1 MIFIYVFVFIN
12 VCMFL
17 VLFLVLFFVCRDDKK
32 FIESAAAVV
41 VIGVDAHNT
50 MLNDIRYCY
59 ANSNAIFSNVECMM
73 FFWFVLPFISQ
84 PEFFFCL
91 FLVFGDT
98 SAKLVIRC
106 PHPMAHLY
114 LPGIMQRKAANWVA
128 ETANSVFVALNCKIF

>member
-1 MIFIYVFVFIN
+1 MFV
-12 VCMFL
+12 CFL
-17 VLFLVLFFVCRDDKK
+17 FFFLFFFFVCRDDKK
-32 FIESAAAVV
+32 FIESAVAVI

-73 FFWFVLPFISQ
+73 LFLVCFSFIYSNQ
-84 PEFFFCL
+84 YFCFCL